1 MWQNTAKW
9 LTAVYSSWEPL
20 GLACET
26 SILPACLHETYI
38 EGRVL
43 TANKLSNSYMEQ
55 HKSEGHML
63 FCLGMEPLVTHS
75 HTHYQ
80 LHFVLFK
87 LKHLVAKQHPISVY
101 PPATVSDCLMDPAVY
116 SKLQSVWCITWLW
129 SEGFMPWVGG
139 LEDTR
144 EFSHTRH
151 TFTAFREH
159 MRRKLLHY
167 HYILYIC
174 AVVGV
179 KNIKREYVK

>member
-1 MWQNTAKW
+1 
-9 LTAVYSSWEPL
+9 
-20 GLACET
+20 
-26 SILPACLHETYI
+26 
-38 EGRVL
+38 
-43 TANKLSNSYMEQ
+43 MEQ

-151 TFTAFREH
+151 TFTPFREH
-159 MRRKLLHY
+159 MRRKLLRY
-167 HYILYIC
+167 RYTLYSFCSCRCEKHKKGIC
-174 AVVGV
+174 
-179 KNIKREYVK
+179 KISTIKRQNIFNAKFNVQVIFNAKDPEPQYDVIALFPGSLR